1 MERRDEADS
10 DTFEI
15 MQRWQNRW
23 TSIFSRTR
31 YNREE
36 NIFSFERGDGI
47 LRAYEGYVKRFYIR
61 EYARF

>member
-1 MERRDEADS
+1 MERCNEADS

-31 YNREE
+31 YNWKK
-36 NIFSFERGDGI
+36 NIFSFERGNGI
-47 LRAYEGYVKRFYIR
+47 LRAHKGYM
-61 EYARF
+61 